1 MDSWE
6 DRRFFLGFANE
17 KDLQTLTDPE
27 TRVSR
32 VPLFYTCFLRVLQG
46 STGKTGVLAENPVF
60 QAGNRVCGLENVPAR
75 CENHAWGFVTA
86 RCVGCVAFATLR
98 THSYVHTGY
107 VVLHALRSLC
117 RDRYI
122 QSATNRAV
130 ALRWLCSVGY
140 VRCVPIVSY
149 TSVALRCVRCVAFV
163 AYRSLRT
170 HRLHCVGCVAFGALR
185 CFRVFGSR
193 RYVPNG
199 CVASVAFVPFTS
211 FRSERNDVNA
221 RNVSHRLRWLACVRC
236 KPFIH
241 QPHQPVSVKD
251 CQKKLNSL
259 TLGVKVFKVAST
271 PHTHPH
277 PL

>member
-1 MDSWE
+1 MDSWK

-170 HRLHCVGCVAFGALR
+170 HRLHCVGCVAF
-185 CFRVFGSR
+185 V
-193 RYVPNG
+193 V
-199 CVASVAFVPFTS
+199 
-211 FRSERNDVNA
+211 
-221 RNVSHRLRWLACVRC
+221 
-236 KPFIH
+236 
-241 QPHQPVSVKD
+241 
-251 CQKKLNSL
+251 
-259 TLGVKVFKVAST
+259 
-271 PHTHPH
+271 
-277 PL
+277 

>member
-1 MDSWE
+1 M
-6 DRRFFLGFANE
+6 
-17 KDLQTLTDPE
+17 PE
-27 TRVSR
+27 
-32 VPLFYTCFLRVLQG
+32 
-46 STGKTGVLAENPVF
+46 
-60 QAGNRVCGLENVPAR
+60 R
-75 CENHAWGFVTA
+75 CENHAWGFVTT

-98 THSYVHTGY
+98 S
-107 VVLHALRSLC
+107 LRSLC

-130 ALRWLCSVGY
+130 ALRWL
-140 VRCVPIVSY
+140 
-149 TSVALRCVRCVAFV
+149 
-163 AYRSLRT
+163 RSLRSDRYI
-170 HRLHCVGCVAFGALR
+170 HIGCVALHALRSVR

-221 RNVSHRLRWLACVRC
+221 RNVSHRLRWLASVRC

-251 CQKKLNSL
+251 CQKKLNFFFRHHKNFHQKKKKNFF
-259 TLGVKVFKVAST
+259 LGVGDFGKKNPKKKIQKKPSQTVQ
-271 PHTHPH
+271 
-277 PL
+277 

>member
-6 DRRFFLGFANE
+6 DRRFFSGFANE

-60 QAGNRVCGLENVPAR
+60 QAGNRVSGLGNVPAR
-75 CENHAWGFVTA
+75 CENHAWGFVTT

-149 TSVALRCVRCVAFV
+149 TSVALRSLRCVRCIQIVTYSSLALRWMRCVRCVALLPCLWFET
-163 AYRSLRT
+163 LRT
-170 HRLHCVGCVAFGALR
+170 ERLRCVGCIRSVHI
-185 CFRVFGSR
+185 
-193 RYVPNG
+193 VP
-199 CVASVAFVPFTS
+199 
-211 FRSERNDVNA
+211 
-221 RNVSHRLRWLACVRC
+221 
-236 KPFIH
+236 I
-241 QPHQPVSVKD
+241 
-251 CQKKLNSL
+251 
-259 TLGVKVFKVAST
+259 
-271 PHTHPH
+271 
-277 PL
+277 